1 MEQFYYCEW
10 RQEETEIHLPN
21 FHFKS
26 MQTFSNSSQMYNF
39 MIVRSIQYFLSV
51 FFFFRKIHN
60 AYITHN
66 AVQCEKKLKYKHI

>member
-10 RQEETEIHLPN
+10 RQEGTEIHLPN
-21 FHFKS
+21 FHFKY

-39 MIVRSIQYFLSV
+39 MIVISIQYLLSV
-51 FFFFRKIHN
+51 FFFGKIYN

-66 AVQCEKKLKYKHI
+66 ALTCEKLI